1 MATTKLLL
9 ITGDQLEGVGAIER
23 VAKIL
28 ENSSRSSSGT
38 LAWLTHQVSQ
48 EQVGVNAAQVAMV
61 RAGEE

>member
-9 ITGDQLEGVGAIER
+9 ATGDQLVVVGAVEE

-28 ENSSRSSSGT
+28 ENASRSSSGT
-38 LAWLTHQVSQ
+38 LAWLTEQVSQ